1 MVVNEVRTI
10 CVLGAGAM
18 GHAIAELAA
27 VSSFNV
33 KLRDI
38 NEELVQRGY
47 QKIKESL
54 ERDQRKGRLKED
66 IETILSRIQPVV
78 DLKEA
83 VKDADMIIEAIPEI
97 MDLKGK
103 VFQECEEYCSED
115 TIFATNTSSLSITKL
130 SEYLKRPERFIGLH
144 FFNPPKVMRLVEI
157 VYGEHTG
164 EETVKVAE
172 EVAKRMNRVIIH
184 VRKDVPGFVV
194 NRIFVTMANEAA
206 WALEKGEG
214 SVEEIDSAV
223 KYKMGLPMG
232 LFELH
237 DLLGGGCIDVSY
249 HVLEYYRKTL
259 GESYRP
265 APPFEKLFK
274 AGHLGKKSGKGF
286 YDWGEGKRNEV
297 PLRAGARF
305 DTLRLLAP
313 AVNEAA
319 WLIEKEVATA
329 EEIDLGVIHGLNYPR
344 GLLRMADDAG
354 MDRIVKKLEELHS
367 EYGEERYKP
376 NPVLLKMVED
386 GKLGRKSGEGF
397 FRYGRGLYE
406 FVKVNVDREKK
417 IGFITLSR
425 PQRANALNPTF
436 LNEIYDALEMMEENE
451 DVRCVVIT
459 GEGRNFCGGAD
470 MAVFA
475 QGTAD
480 AMLEFS
486 EMGHKVFTKIETL
499 SKPVIAAIN
508 GPALG
513 GGFELALACDLRIM
527 SKKAFLALPELN
539 LGLFP
544 GWGGTQRLVFL
555 IGMSR
560 AKQVIM
566 MKENID
572 AETAHSWGIA
582 NYVVEPEKFN
592 EFVVEIASKLAEGPP
607 LAYKLVKRTMY
618 YGNQY
623 HLRTGLYIEAA
634 SGGNIATSDDIA
646 EGIMAFMYRRKPNFQ
661 GR

>member
-1 MVVNEVRTI
+1 MEVRKI

-27 VSSFNV
+27 ISGFEVT
-33 KLRDI
+33 LRDI
-38 NEELVQRGY
+38 KEEFVQRGY
-47 QKIKESL
+47 EKIKEGL
-54 ERDQRKGRLKED
+54 ERDKRKGRLKEEVED
-66 IETILSRIQPVV
+66 VLARIKPVV
-78 DLKEA
+78 DLEEA
-83 VKDADMIIEAIPEI
+83 VKDADLIIEAIPEI

-103 VFQECEEYCSED
+103 VFQEVEKYCRD
-115 TIFATNTSSLSITKL
+115 DAVIATNTSSLSVTKL
-130 SEYLKRPERFIGLH
+130 SGYLKDPSRFVGMH
-144 FFNPPKVMRLVEI
+144 FFNPPKVMRLIEI

-164 EETVKVAE
+164 ERAIKVAE
-172 EVAKRMNRVIIH
+172 EVSKRMNRVIIH

-206 WALEKGEG
+206 WALENGDG

-249 HVLEYYRKTL
+249 HVLEYYRETL

-265 APPFEKLFK
+265 APPFERLFK

-286 YDWGEGKRNEV
+286 YDWSDGRRNEV
-297 PLRAGARF
+297 PLKAGANF
-305 DTLRLLAP
+305 DVMRLLAP

-319 WLIEKEVATA
+319 WLIEREVATA

-354 MDRIVKKLEELHS
+354 IDNIVKTLEELYS
-367 EYGEERYKP
+367 KYGEERYRP
-376 NPVLLKMVED
+376 NPVLIEMIES
-386 GKLGRKSGEGF
+386 GKLGRKAGEGF
-397 FRYGRGLYE
+397 YRYGRGLYE
-406 FVKVNVDREKK
+406 FVRTRVDEEKR
-417 IGFITLSR
+417 IGYIVLSR

-436 LNEIYDALEMMEENE
+436 LDEICDALEMFEEDEN
-451 DVRCVVIT
+451 VRCIVIT

-475 QGTAD
+475 QGKAD
-480 AMLEFS
+480 VMHEFS
-486 EMGHKVFTKIETL
+486 EKGHKVFTKIETL
-499 SKPVIAAIN
+499 SKPVVAGIN

-513 GGFELALACDLRIM
+513 GGFELALACDLRVM
-527 SKKAFLALPELN
+527 SRKAFLALPELN

-544 GWGGTQRLVFL
+544 GWGGTQRLVSL
-555 IGMSR
+555 VGMSR
-560 AKQVIM
+560 AKQAIM

-572 AETAHSWGIA
+572 AERAYEWGIA
-582 NYVVEPEKFN
+582 NYIAEPE
-592 EFVVEIASKLAEGPP
+592 EFKQKLEEIALKLAEGPP
-607 LAYKLVKRTMY
+607 LAYKLLKRTMY
-618 YGNQY
+618 YGNLH
-623 HLRTGLYIEAA
+623 HLRTGLFMEAV
-634 SGGNIATSDDIA
+634 SGGNIATTDDIA
-646 EGIMAFMYRRKPNFQ
+646 EGVQAFMYRRKPEFR

>member
-1 MVVNEVRTI
+1 MEVRKI

-27 VSSFNV
+27 VSGFEV
-33 KLRDI
+33 TLRDI
-38 NEELVQRGY
+38 KEEFVQRGY
-47 QKIKESL
+47 EKIKEGL
-54 ERDQRKGRLKED
+54 ERDKRKGRLKEEVED
-66 IETILSRIQPVV
+66 VLARIKPVV
-78 DLKEA
+78 DLEEA
-83 VKDADMIIEAIPEI
+83 VKDADLIIEAIPEI

-103 VFQECEEYCSED
+103 VFQEVEKYCRD
-115 TIFATNTSSLSITKL
+115 DAVIATNTSSLSVTKL
-130 SEYLKRPERFIGLH
+130 SEYLKDPSRFVGMH
-144 FFNPPKVMRLVEI
+144 FFNPPKVMRLIEI

-164 EETVKVAE
+164 ERAIKVAE
-172 EVAKRMNRVIIH
+172 EVSKRMNRVIIH

-206 WALEKGEG
+206 WALENGDG

-249 HVLEYYRKTL
+249 HVLEYYRETL

-265 APPFEKLFK
+265 APPFERLFK

-286 YDWGEGKRNEV
+286 YDWSDGRRNEV
-297 PLRAGARF
+297 PLKAGANF
-305 DTLRLLAP
+305 DVMRLLAP

-319 WLIEKEVATA
+319 WLIEREVATA

-354 MDRIVKKLEELHS
+354 IDNIVKTLEELYS
-367 EYGEERYKP
+367 KYGEERYRP
-376 NPVLLKMVED
+376 NPVLIEMIES
-386 GKLGRKSGEGF
+386 GKLGRKAGEGF
-397 FRYGRGLYE
+397 YRYGRGLYE
-406 FVKVNVDREKK
+406 FVRTRVDEEKR
-417 IGFITLSR
+417 IGYIVLSR

-436 LNEIYDALEMMEENE
+436 LDEICDALEMFEEDEN
-451 DVRCVVIT
+451 VRCIVIT

-475 QGTAD
+475 QGKAD
-480 AMLEFS
+480 VMHEFS
-486 EMGHKVFTKIETL
+486 EKGHKVFTKIETL
-499 SKPVIAAIN
+499 SKPVVAGIN

-513 GGFELALACDLRIM
+513 GGFELALACDLRVM
-527 SKKAFLALPELN
+527 SRKAFLALPELN

-544 GWGGTQRLVFL
+544 GWGGTQRLVSL
-555 IGMSR
+555 VGMSR
-560 AKQVIM
+560 AKQAIM

-572 AETAHSWGIA
+572 AERAYEWGIA
-582 NYVVEPEKFN
+582 NYIAEPE
-592 EFVVEIASKLAEGPP
+592 EFKQKLEEIALKLAEGPP
-607 LAYKLVKRTMY
+607 LAYKLLKRTMY
-618 YGNQY
+618 YGNLH
-623 HLRTGLYIEAA
+623 HLRTGLFMEAV
-634 SGGNIATSDDIA
+634 SGGNIATTDDIA
-646 EGIMAFMYRRKPNFQ
+646 EGVQAFMYRRKPEFR